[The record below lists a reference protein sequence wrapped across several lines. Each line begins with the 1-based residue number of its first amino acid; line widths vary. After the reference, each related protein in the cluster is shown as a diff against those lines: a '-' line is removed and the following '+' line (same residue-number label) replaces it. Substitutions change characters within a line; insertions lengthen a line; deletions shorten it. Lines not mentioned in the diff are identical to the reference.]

1 MIRAMTTSTALI
13 VAVVLA
19 GPAGAQQQQQI
30 AGAGQYCIKGATGPI
45 RCEYQNLEQ
54 CQQARPQGDD
64 QCVSRSVAE
73 GTVGA
78 SPQRHP
84 APAPGDQKD

>member
-13 VAVVLA
+13 VAAVLSGSA
-19 GPAGAQQQQQI
+19 EAQQQQI
-30 AGAGQYCIKGATGPI
+30 TGTGQYCIKGATGPI
-45 RCEYQNLEQ
+45 KCEYQNLEQ

-64 QCVSRSVAE
+64 QCVTRSVAE
-73 GTVGA
+73 GTVGG
-78 SPQRHP
+78 SPQRQP